1 MAEIS
6 LERVKRNRIEGWLA
20 RCDDPDAV
28 QWLSDE
34 YKAELRLQLASL
46 NAEIARHLEWRC
58 PS

>member
-46 NAEIARHLEWRC
+46 NAEIARHLEWRG
-58 PS
+58 